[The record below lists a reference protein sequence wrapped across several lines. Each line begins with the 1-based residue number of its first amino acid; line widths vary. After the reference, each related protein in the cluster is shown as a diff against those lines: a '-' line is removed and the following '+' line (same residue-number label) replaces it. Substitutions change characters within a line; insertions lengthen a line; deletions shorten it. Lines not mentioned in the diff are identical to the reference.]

1 MYKSVYFMKSESDY
15 TTYAQNTHNKDGSIS
30 LWTLWNKIDN
40 YIHDTIKKF
49 YPAGVYVYNMIKKID
64 NKMSYFI
71 ILFIISLI
79 TYSFFKSYIHTL
91 DILNAYQLEIAFA
104 QYNPTLIRYH
114 LYQQLLL
121 YASEICAGELI
132 DSMISSIADYW
143 GCILDEDLQHRY
155 IDTVAEQNIP
165 KNIGNSNNH
174 VAESVL
180 YSIVTFTIE
189 TPHLVYQ
196 TYCLLLAHSY
206 LIYPLLLLILGVS
219 LIRGVIS
226 IYEKMIEDETKTT
239 PKLHDFWNDMHKSHN
254 HTVITAAE
262 NKDIFHNKMDAIL
275 KSKAHINTGRTIIY
289 HVKLFIQQSI
299 HRLGETILL
308 LLQCE
313 AYLTGRIT
321 LPELYANCRSILSI
335 IYKAHRIAASIISI
349 YKNSFKL
356 EILHTT
362 EQFIAAEKKARDI
375 TAKKWG
381 KIPGNQYIFNIK
393 DLHIHPPGDNNNSII
408 IETTIAKGKTYYIKE
423 LNGTG
428 KSMLCKLLHG
438 QILCLDN
445 LEKNISSLFKS
456 RFTVQSSSILQRDD
470 TYKVFYR
477 TARTYTVDDSI
488 LSFIISPLT
497 KDKITQKEVNA
508 IHTYFE
514 AIYKES
520 DTPDFILPVLEAL
533 RPKNADLTG
542 TENEF
547 SKRMDNALSISF
559 SQKST
564 TPSTGTAQ
572 IIQGCGLYLAL
583 QQCTKPKLVILDES
597 CANMDPKKQQQFVDI
612 IYSVLNITAGEKAPQ
627 DTVLVIAH
635 TENPEDNSHPLCLQE
650 RTPARLHIFKQDVE
664 TTKSLTLN

>member
-1 MYKSVYFMKSESDY
+1 MKSKSAY
-15 TTYAQNTHNKDGSIS
+15 TTYAKNTHNKDGSIS
-30 LWTLWNKIDN
+30 LWNKIDN
-40 YIHDTIKKF
+40 YIHDAIKKL
-49 YPAGVYVYNMIKKID
+49 YPAGIYVYNIIKKID

-91 DILNAYQLEIAFA
+91 EILNAYQLEIAFA

-143 GCILDEDLQHRY
+143 GCILDKDLQHRY
-155 IDTVAEQNIP
+155 IETVAEQNIP
-165 KNIGNSNNH
+165 KNIGNYNNH

-180 YSIVTFTIE
+180 YSIVTFAIE
-189 TPHLVYQ
+189 TPHLLYQ
-196 TYCLLLAHSY
+196 AYCLLLAHSY

-226 IYEKMIEDETKTT
+226 IYEKMIEDETETT
-239 PKLHDFWNDMHKSHN
+239 QKLHDFWNDMHTSHN

-299 HRLGETILL
+299 HSLGETILL

-335 IYKAHRIAASIISI
+335 IYKAHRIAASMISI
-349 YKNSFKL
+349 YKSSFKL
-356 EILHTT
+356 EILHAT
-362 EQFIAAEKKARDI
+362 EQFIAAEKKAHDI
-375 TAKKWG
+375 TAKKWV
-381 KIPGNQYIFNIK
+381 KIPESPHIFNIQG
-393 DLHIHPPGDNNNSII
+393 LHIHPPGDNSNPII
-408 IETTIAKGKTYYIKE
+408 IETTITKGKTYYIKE

-438 QILCLDN
+438 QILCLDGF
-445 LEKNISSLFKS
+445 EEGIQHLFKS
-456 RFTVQSSSILQRDD
+456 QFTVQNLGILQRDD
-470 TYKVFYR
+470 TYAVFYR
-477 TARTYTVDDSI
+477 TARTYMVEDSI
-488 LSFIISPLT
+488 LSCIISPLT
-497 KDKITQKEVNA
+497 KDKITQKEVTA
-508 IHTYFE
+508 IRTYFK

-520 DTPDFILPVLEAL
+520 DTPHWISAVLEAL
-533 RPKNADLTG
+533 PPENANLTKKD
-542 TENEF
+542 F
-547 SKRMDNALSISF
+547 SEHMHNALSISF
-559 SQKST
+559 NQYST

-572 IIQGCGLYLAL
+572 IIQGCGLYLTL
-583 QQCTKPKLVILDES
+583 QQCKKPKLVILDES
-597 CANMDPKKQQQFVDI
+597 CANMDPEKQQQFVDI
-612 IYSVLNITAGEKAPQ
+612 IYSVLNITPGEEAPQ
-627 DTVLVIAH
+627 DTLLVIAH
-635 TENPEDNSHPLCLQE
+635 TENPEDNSRPLCLQE
-650 RTPARLHIFKQDVE
+650 RTPERLKIFKQDFE
-664 TTKSLTLN
+664 NSTSLNLI